1 LGAREDRLERWL
13 WIALLLFVP
22 VTSFPFLPLGS
33 DTTVR
38 PLAFLPAAL
47 LLGSAAVRLVL
58 LKQRP
63 NFGSD
68 RGCFALLSLF
78 AAYVAVS
85 GLAIIAELP
94 ATAFKGQVP
103 LDSLLRAL
111 ATLIIGAIF
120 YTLARLNI
128 RTRADAALAEKW
140 LFIGLSVSIAVAL
153 VQAVAIAIGGETLRT
168 VDSVTDLFTVRES
181 SLVNRGQGL
190 ASEPSMLANQITL
203 LIVPFL
209 AARTISR
216 QDFVA
221 TPKRRMFFRIA
232 LGFCVVLIGL
242 LSAGSRFGLAS
253 SLLILVVSSIS
264 ALWRGRLVAAV
275 VLVAVL
281 GLGAGGI
288 SLVADTRVGAGT
300 SYVFNVI
307 PTIADLSPPDL
318 ADRDQ
323 AALITNALSVAGRVA
338 AWQSAASM
346 WLDHP
351 AFGVSFG
358 NAYRNFGRYFP
369 DWALDTAFLSETGEG
384 AAWLDNNAP
393 ERGNAKNL
401 LLRLL
406 AETGLVGAGLFLLFF
421 LRNVFSAD
429 RGDRYFGAFRIAA
442 AVALVISWLNVDSFA
457 DPAMWLLLA
466 FCHAAGRIQESHA
479 AAARVPSIAAP
490 PEAAIA
496 VPTG

>member
-1 LGAREDRLERWL
+1 MTREDRLERWL

-22 VTSFPFLPLGS
+22 VTSFPFLPLGNS
-33 DTTVR
+33 TTVR
-38 PLAFLPAAL
+38 PLAFLPALL

-63 NFGSD
+63 SFNRD
-68 RGCFALLSLF
+68 RGCFALLFLF

-85 GLAIIAELP
+85 GIVIIAESP
-94 ATAFKGQVP
+94 DTAFKGQTP
-103 LDSLLRAL
+103 LDSFVRAL
-111 ATLIIGAIF
+111 ATLLIGAIF
-120 YTLARLNI
+120 YGLARLNI

-140 LFIGLSVSIAVAL
+140 LFIGLSISIGVSV
-153 VQAVAIAIGGETLRT
+153 VQAAAITIGGETLRA
-168 VDSVTDLFTVRES
+168 VDSVTDLIAVRES

-203 LIVPFL
+203 LLVPFL

-221 TPKRRMFFRIA
+221 TPRRRMFLRIA
-232 LGFCVVLIGL
+232 LGFCVVLVGL

-253 SLLILVVSSIS
+253 ALLILLVSSIS
-264 ALWRGRLVAAV
+264 ALWRGRLVPAAF
-275 VLVAVL
+275 LVAVL
-281 GLGAGGI
+281 GLGAGGMSLI
-288 SLVADTRVGAGT
+288 SDTRVGAGT
-300 SYVFNVI
+300 GYVFNVI

-318 ADRDQ
+318 ADPDQ
-323 AALITNALSVAGRVA
+323 TAVITNALSVAGRVA
-338 AWQSAASM
+338 AWQSAGSM
-346 WLDHP
+346 WVDHP
-351 AFGVSFG
+351 AFGISFG

-369 DWALDTAFLSETGEG
+369 DWALDTGLFSETGEG
-384 AAWLDNNAP
+384 EAWLDNNAP

-406 AETGLVGAGLFLLFF
+406 AETGLVGTGLFLLFF
-421 LRNVFSAD
+421 VRNVYSAD
-429 RGDRYFGAFRIAA
+429 KGDRYFGAFRIAA
-442 AVALVISWLNVDSFA
+442 AAALVISWLNVDSFA

-466 FCHAAGRIQESHA
+466 FCHAAGRIQENHA
-479 AAARVPSIAAP
+479 AAARVPIVAAP